1 MTRWFPSHW
10 SPRVVWRTSRTVLRL
25 RAHLWRLMLRRT
37 TFIGITGSI
46 GKTTTKECLAGIL
59 STKHKTAMTR
69 YNRNGARGVPR
80 TILRVKR
87 RHRYAVVEIG
97 TDIPGQIQRS
107 AAIVRPKIAI
117 ILTVARTHTD
127 NFKTLE
133 DTAAEK
139 SALLDFLPRDGIA
152 ILNAEDPRV
161 IAMAA
166 KCRCEVKT
174 FGRSPKADIWA
185 EEVTSK
191 WPARLSFRARTAS
204 ESEWVT
210 TNFVGEQW
218 VNSVLAALLAARC
231 CGMPLRDAVAAVTN
245 VQPFLARMQPVRLPS
260 GAMLIRD
267 EGTASADTVDPA
279 LKALR
284 DATAQRRILI
294 VSDTSDSGLR
304 TRTRLRALGAAAAE
318 ISELAV
324 FIGASRHHTIKAAL
338 AAGMAPEYVRDFET
352 VQEAAE
358 FLKSELREGDV
369 ALVKGRGCDHLERI
383 YLSQLGPVACWKTKC
398 RIRGLCDMCKE
409 LRPPAGASVAHPV
422 TGGPRVG
429 TSTV

>member
-10 SPRVVWRTSRTVLRL
+10 SPRVVWRTSRTVLSL

-37 TFIGITGSI
+37 TFIAITGSI

-59 STKHKTAMTR
+59 ASRHKIGKTR
-69 YNRNGARGVPR
+69 HNRNGARGVPR
-80 TILRVKR
+80 TILQMKR
-87 RHRYAVVEIG
+87 RYRYAVVEIASAA
-97 TDIPGQIQRS
+97 PGQMRRS
-107 AAIVRPKIAI
+107 AALVRPKIAI

-133 DTAAEK
+133 DTASEK
-139 SALLDFLPRDGIA
+139 SALLDFVPRDGIA
-152 ILNAEDPRV
+152 ILNADDPRV

-166 KCRCEVKT
+166 KCRCAVKT

-185 EEVTSK
+185 EDVASK

-231 CGMPLRDAVAAVTN
+231 CGMSLGDAVAAVAN
-245 VQPFLARMQPVRLPS
+245 VRPFLARMQPVRLPS
-260 GAMLIRD
+260 GATFLRD

-284 DATAQRRILI
+284 DATARRRVL
-294 VSDTSDSGLR
+294 VLSDISDSGLR
-304 TRTRLRALGAAAAE
+304 PRVRLRQLGEVAAE
-318 ISELAV
+318 VCELAV
-324 FIGASRHHTIKAAL
+324 FIGESRARAIKAAL
-338 AAGMAPEYVRDFET
+338 EAGMAPDRIRGFET
-352 VQEAAE
+352 AQEAAE
-358 FLKSELREGDV
+358 FLKSELREGDL

-398 RIRGLCDMCKE
+398 RILGLCDMCKE
-409 LRPPAGASVAHPV
+409 LRPTGWGGA
-422 TGGPRVG
+422 
-429 TSTV
+429 